1 MVSAC
6 RIERW
11 RVSDGEMRETSKSSR
26 RPADRGETGT
36 DRSPRRAQARSISFW
51 RGRSGDRRAADQA
64 LSNPFED
71 VGLGGAKRAV
81 PAAQATPLPC

>member
-6 RIERW
+6 RFERG
-11 RVSDGEMRETSKSSR
+11 RISDGEMRESSKSGR

-51 RGRSGDRRAADQA
+51 RGRSGDRRAADQG
-64 LSNPFED
+64 LSI
-71 VGLGGAKRAV
+71 
-81 PAAQATPLPC
+81 QAPRVAINYILIATFMSTNI